1 MSKEVR
7 EYTVQTIDEFSADEQ
22 KKILDKYRDINTEDY
37 IWFNLSD
44 YPDELAR
51 RGFLVDQ
58 NNIYFDLFGQGCGAS
73 FTCDAMDFNV
83 LLADLD
89 IKHKGFWI
97 AYLND
102 QTIKIKNIPPYGD
115 MHKYSKYIDT
125 EGCVLDYRGAD
136 HDWPHLSKE
145 FDRIMK
151 HLENKRQEACDWLY
165 KDLENTYWDL
175 ESDEAVRETIEAN
188 EYMFDTRTLEIA

>member
-7 EYTVQTIDEFSADEQ
+7 NYTVQTIDEFTADEQ
-22 KKILDKYRDINTEDY
+22 KKILDKYRDINVDYNWWDDYEYTEKLGYMGFTD
-37 IWFNLSD
+37 
-44 YPDELAR
+44 AR
-51 RGFLVDQ
+51 
-58 NNIYFDLFGQGCGAS
+58 IYFDLFGQGCGAS
-73 FTCDAMDFNV
+73 FTSGLDFNV

-89 IKHKGFWI
+89 IKHKDFWI
-97 AYLND
+97 AYLDD
-102 QTIKIKNIPPYGD
+102 QGMKIKDIPPYGD

-136 HDWPHLSKE
+136 QDWPHLSKE

-151 HLENKRQEACDWLY
+151 HLEDKRLEACGWLY
-165 KDLENTYWDL
+165 RVLDDTYESL

>member
-7 EYTVQTIDEFSADEQ
+7 NYTVQTIDEFSADEQ
-22 KKILDKYRDINTEDY
+22 KKILDKYRDINVDYKWWDDYEYTEK
-37 IWFNLSD
+37 L
-44 YPDELAR
+44 
-51 RGFLVDQ
+51 GFMGFADAA
-58 NNIYFDLFGQGCGAS
+58 IDFDLFGQGCGAS
-73 FTCDAMDFNV
+73 FTCDNLDFNV
-83 LLADLD
+83 LLADMD
-89 IKHKGFWI
+89 IKHKDFWI
-97 AYLND
+97 AYLGD
-102 QTIKIKNIPPYGD
+102 QTIKIKDYGD
-115 MHKYSKYIDT
+115 MHKYSKYIDI

-136 HDWPHLSKE
+136 QDWPHLSKE
-145 FDRIMK
+145 FDRIME